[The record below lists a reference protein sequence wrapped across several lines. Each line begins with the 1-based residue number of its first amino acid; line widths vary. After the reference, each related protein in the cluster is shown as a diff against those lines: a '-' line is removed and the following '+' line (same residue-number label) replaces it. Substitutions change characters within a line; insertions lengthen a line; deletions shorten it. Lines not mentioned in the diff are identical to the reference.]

1 MVQNNPQVYALLQGH
16 ISEHIS
22 FKARAQVLTMIMNE
36 MPEVAEMQQ
45 TNPDQFVVVS
55 ESLVAE
61 RVQALTE
68 ELVEAEQGNQQ
79 QDPIVQMAQK
89 ELQIKEM
96 QAQAKTQL
104 DQAKMQLEMA
114 KAQSKADF
122 DRQKLDQQAEIEKAK
137 LAVKIAE
144 DNVREQL
151 ESRRIASKD
160 QIDGFKIGRE
170 IVDSMTDT
178 KI

>member
-1 MVQNNPQVYALLQGH
+1 VYALLQGH

-45 TNPDQFVVVS
+45 TSPDQFVVVS

-79 QDPIVQMAQK
+79 QDPIVMLKQRELDLRAMDMQRKSQEFSEEEKRKLSEFDQGLDLDKMEREDSEASSK
-89 ELQIKEM
+89 ERIRV
-96 QAQAKTQL
+96 
-104 DQAKMQLEMA
+104 
-114 KAQSKADF
+114 AD
-122 DRQKLDQQAEIEKAK
+122 DK
-137 LAVKIAE
+137 LALAE
-144 DNVREQL
+144 KKL
-151 ESRRIASKD
+151 ELLKSK
-160 QIDGFKIGRE
+160 GNK
-170 IVDSMTDT
+170 
-178 KI
+178 